1 MTYPARGAAHLATV
15 LAVLLAM
22 VAVAATGAKPMPS
35 PPAPL
40 NASAF
45 SSSED
50 YYYDYY
56 DYEYDVAPPNL
67 NLSEFRLPGE
77 EGGGAPHIP
86 RYMLEL
92 YNDQATRRS
101 HPLPGADLVR
111 SFEATAMDNQSEA
124 EEHQDSVPTRVHY
137 LGFNVTLHHRERV
150 TRSTLRLYALITR
163 DQYAYIGVERRV
175 RVVMKQSRGSSDAE
189 GDAET
194 VTVCQRDVYEMQN
207 VWETFDVTSAVRYWL
222 ANPDEPQV
230 LQILIESVF
239 STVGDGGDLDVATV
253 PHTDIEPLLLV
264 YSSVRHRRQ
273 SKEELDQMISH
284 EYDNPV
290 TKRQRRA
297 LPPGASS
304 RARRAKR
311 ETGTDP
317 RLRRVRRNT
326 AAEEQEEE
334 SNQIWE
340 GEQDYTG
347 LPSHAHN
354 SIAVFPPA
362 EGRRKGKRRR
372 AKNACKRKPLKVDF
386 EDIGWHK
393 WIIAPPSYEA
403 YQCSGKCFYPLPSHL
418 SPTKHAVVQNLVH
431 SLHPDRASRACCVP
445 TLLGPISLLYLENNI
460 PTYKY
465 DYDDMVVLECGCR

>member
-15 LAVLLAM
+15 LAMLLAM
-22 VAVAATGAKPMPS
+22 VAVAATGAKPMPP

-40 NASAF
+40 NASAL

-77 EGGGAPHIP
+77 EGDGAPHIP

-111 SFEATAMDNQSEA
+111 SFVATAMDNHSEA
-124 EEHQDSVPTRVHY
+124 KEHQSSVPTRVHY

-175 RVVMKQSRGSSDAE
+175 RVVMKQSGDSSDAE

-239 STVGDGGDLDVATV
+239 STVGDGGDLDVATM

-284 EYDNPV
+284 EYDNSV

-297 LPPGASS
+297 LPPDAHS
-304 RARRAKR
+304 RTKR
-311 ETGTDP
+311 QSGVES
-317 RLRRVRRNT
+317 RLRRERRNT

-354 SIAVFPPA
+354 SLA

-393 WIIAPPSYEA
+393 WIIAPPAYEA

-445 TLLGPISLLYLENNI
+445 TLLGSISLLYLENNI
-460 PTYKY
+460 PTFKY

>member
-15 LAVLLAM
+15 LAMLLAM
-22 VAVAATGAKPMPS
+22 VAVAATGAKPMPP

-40 NASAF
+40 NASAL

-77 EGGGAPHIP
+77 EGDGAPHIP

-111 SFEATAMDNQSEA
+111 SFVATAMDNHSEA
-124 EEHQDSVPTRVHY
+124 KEHQSSVPTRVHY

-175 RVVMKQSRGSSDAE
+175 RVVMKQSGDSSDAE

-239 STVGDGGDLDVATV
+239 STVGDGGDLDVATM

-284 EYDNPV
+284 EYDNSV

-297 LPPGASS
+297 LPPDAHS
-304 RARRAKR
+304 RTKR
-311 ETGTDP
+311 QSGVES
-317 RLRRVRRNT
+317 RLRRERRNT

-354 SIAVFPPA
+354 SLA
-362 EGRRKGKRRR
+362 EGRRKGRRR

-393 WIIAPPSYEA
+393 WIMPLLHEVGVVGMWRDDLVSQYILDMNTDE
-403 YQCSGKCFYPLPSHL
+403 SGL
-418 SPTKHAVVQNLVH
+418 
-431 SLHPDRASRACCVP
+431 
-445 TLLGPISLLYLENNI
+445 
-460 PTYKY
+460 
-465 DYDDMVVLECGCR
+465 

>member
-22 VAVAATGAKPMPS
+22 VAVAATGAKPMPP

-111 SFEATAMDNQSEA
+111 SFEATAMDNQSEM
-124 EEHQDSVPTRVHY
+124 EEHHNSVPTRVHY
-137 LGFNVTLHHRERV
+137 LGFNVTVHHRERV

-175 RVVMKQSRGSSDAE
+175 RVVMKQSGGPSGAE

-297 LPPGASS
+297 LRPGASP
-304 RARRAKR
+304 RAHRVKR
-311 ETGTDP
+311 ETGTEP

-354 SIAVFPPA
+354 SLA

-393 WIIAPPSYEA
+393 WIIAPPAYEA

-460 PTYKY
+460 PTFKY